1 MTSTTLIEE
10 PIGLL
15 AGYGQFPVVFA
26 QSARKLGL
34 HVVCVGITE
43 EAGPELK
50 ELVDHFYWSGPAQLG
65 KMINRFKKHG
75 VKNVV
80 MAGKIHKANL
90 LHKPWKIFN
99 LAPDLR
105 TLIFWYLRKRTD
117 NKDDTLLLSIIKEFA
132 KDGINFASAL
142 DYIPEIL
149 VQSGTLTRRGPTNSE
164 MQDIYFGW
172 KLAREMGRLD
182 VGQSVAVKDRAV
194 LAIEAIEGTDKN
206 IIRAGEYCK
215 SGGFVVVKV
224 AKPNQDRR
232 FDVPTIGIDTIQT
245 LHKARGKVLAIE
257 AGQTI
262 FLSEKDAV
270 NLANHLGIT
279 IIALS
284 DKDIPSL

>member
-1 MTSTTLIEE
+1 MNSTTLIEE

-26 QSARKLGL
+26 QAARRLGL

-50 ELVDHFYWSGPAQLG
+50 DLVDHFYWSGPAQLG

-105 TLIFWYLRKRTD
+105 
-117 NKDDTLLLSIIKEFA
+117 
-132 KDGINFASAL
+132 NFASAL

-262 FLSEKDAV
+262 FLSEKNAV
-270 NLANHLGIT
+270 NLANELGIT
-279 IIALS
+279 IIALA

>member
-1 MTSTTLIEE
+1 MNHAGHMQETV
-10 PIGLL
+10 GLL

-26 QSARKLGL
+26 QAARRLGFP
-34 HVVCVGITE
+34 VVCVGITE

-50 ELVDHFYWSGPAQLG
+50 DLVDHFYWSRPAQLG

-105 TLIFWYLRKRTD
+105 TLIFWYLRKRAD

-149 VQSGTLTRRGPTNSE
+149 VQPGTLTRRSASNSE

-172 KLAREMGRLD
+172 KLAREMGRMD

-194 LAIEAIEGTDKN
+194 LAVEAIEGTDKN
-206 IIRAGEYCK
+206 ITRAGEYCK

-262 FLSEKDAV
+262 FLGEKEAII
-270 NLANHLGIT
+270 LANELGIT
-279 IIALS
+279 IIALT
-284 DKDIPSL
+284 DKDIPA

>member
-1 MTSTTLIEE
+1 MNHARHIQETV
-10 PIGLL
+10 GLL
-15 AGYGQFPVVFA
+15 AGYGQFPIVFA
-26 QSARKLGL
+26 QAARRLGFP
-34 HVVCVGITE
+34 VVCVGITE
-43 EAGPELK
+43 EAGAELK
-50 ELVDHFYWSGPAQLG
+50 DLVDHFYWSRPAQLG

-90 LHKPWKIFN
+90 LHKPWKIFT

-105 TLIFWYLRKRTD
+105 TLIFWYLRKRAD

-149 VQSGTLTRRGPTNSE
+149 VQPGTLTRRSASNSE

-172 KLAREMGRLD
+172 KLAREMGRMD

-194 LAIEAIEGTDKN
+194 LAVEAIEGTDKN
-206 IIRAGEYCK
+206 ITRAGEYCK

-262 FLSEKDAV
+262 FLGEKEAII
-270 NLANHLGIT
+270 LANELGIT
-279 IIALS
+279 IIALT
-284 DKDIPSL
+284 DMDIPA

>member
-1 MTSTTLIEE
+1 MNHARHIQETV
-10 PIGLL
+10 GLL

-26 QSARKLGL
+26 QAARRLGFP
-34 HVVCVGITE
+34 VVCVGITE
-43 EAGPELK
+43 EAGAELK
-50 ELVDHFYWSGPAQLG
+50 DLVDHFYWSRPAQLG

-105 TLIFWYLRKRTD
+105 TLIFWYLRKRAD

-149 VQSGTLTRRGPTNSE
+149 VQPGTLTRRAASNSE

-172 KLAREMGRLD
+172 KLAREMGRMD

-194 LAIEAIEGTDKN
+194 LAVEAIEGTDKN
-206 IIRAGEYCK
+206 ITRAGEYCK

-245 LHKARGKVLAIE
+245 LHKSRGKVLAIE

-262 FLSEKDAV
+262 FLGEKEAII
-270 NLANHLGIT
+270 LANELGIT
-279 IIALS
+279 IIALT
-284 DKDIPSL
+284 DLDIPA